1 MSKISKEQIDRIK
14 TILDEQ
20 GELPQE
26 WRWVLFPP
34 ERQEYELV
42 YGGKQREE
50 EIISQTMAVP
60 LQNVRTFN
68 NGPGMPNPDQ
78 WYNRLIFGDNL
89 QAMKSLLNDPNVAG
103 KVKLIY
109 IDPPFATKKE
119 FKGSKDQKAYQD
131 KIAGAEFVEF
141 LRKRL
146 VFLKELMSPDGSIYV
161 HLDYKK
167 GHYIKIVLDEVFGE
181 ANFVN
186 QIIWKRTSAHSD
198 SKTLGNAHDIILHY
212 GKTSNIAYNKQV
224 SEYSENY
231 IKKYYKHKDERGRFL
246 DRDLTAKSLQG
257 QGYEYEWNGIN
268 AIWRCPK
275 ETMQKYHDEAML
287 YYTKKG
293 RPRLKQYLNEQKG
306 RSLQDVWTD
315 INVINSQAVERID
328 YPTQKPETLLE
339 RIILSS
345 SNENDI
351 ILDAFAGSGTTC
363 AVAEKLKRK
372 WIAIDC
378 GKLAI
383 YTIQKRMLSLHAD
396 IGNKGRKIKA
406 KPFLLQN
413 AGLYDFASLQDLPWE
428 DWRFFALQLF
438 ECKDKKHKIGSLEV
452 DGLKGTAPV
461 LVYDWKTHKGEQIS
475 EETIDDIHSMIGKK
489 IGKKFYVIA
498 PMMAFDFFQDY
509 IDKDGVRYYALRIP
523 YNVIKELHSRD
534 FQAVLQAR
542 DEGNVNDIQEAY
554 GFSFMI
560 APEVEWEVKTK
571 KPKGQLF
578 NVATL
583 KTKKFKSRA
592 WIKGEAQKGEKETLT
607 MLMVDLN
614 YDGAVFDLDKA
625 FYGEELEENDWE
637 AFFSPEEM
645 GEKIMAVWI
654 DHHGNESKAVIT
666 RKQFGLSKTT
676 TKAIKKKIAKEK
688 TAKKTVI
695 KKATKKKTA
704 KKATKKKAAK
714 KKTSRRK

>member
-1 MSKISKEQIDRIK
+1 MAKLIKEQI
-14 TILDEQ
+14 EQ
-20 GELPQE
+20 INSLLEKNGELPPE

-34 ERQEYELV
+34 EKQEYELV

-68 NGPGMPNPDQ
+68 NGPEGPKKGQ

-89 QAMKSLLNDPNVAG
+89 QAMKSLLNDLDVAG
-103 KVKLIY
+103 KVKLVY

-141 LRKRL
+141 LRKRF
-146 VFLKELMSPDGSIYV
+146 VFLKEIMAPDGSIYV

-167 GHYIKIVLDEVFGE
+167 GHYIKVVLDEVLGE
-181 ANFVN
+181 ANFINEVV
-186 QIIWKRTSAHSD
+186 WKRTSAHSD

-212 GKTSNIAYNKQV
+212 GKTSNITYNKQIV
-224 SEYSENY
+224 EYTEAY
-231 IKKYYKHKDERGRFL
+231 VRKYYKHKDKRGRFL

-275 ETMQKYHDEAML
+275 ETMQKNHDDDML
-287 YYTKKG
+287 YYTRKG

-306 RSLQDVWTD
+306 RFLQDVWTD

-345 SNENDI
+345 SSENDI
-351 ILDAFAGSGTTC
+351 VLDAFAGSGTTL
-363 AVAEKLKRK
+363 AVAEKLRRK
-372 WIAIDC
+372 WIGIDC
-378 GKLAI
+378 GKLAL
-383 YTIQKRMLSLHAD
+383 YTIQKRMLNIKAE
-396 IGNKGRKIKA
+396 IGNKGKQLKA
-406 KPFLLQN
+406 KPFVLQN
-413 AGLYDFASLQDLPWE
+413 AGLYDFDTLKDLPWE

-438 ECKDKKHKIGSLEV
+438 ECRNKPHHIANLEV
-452 DGLKGTAPV
+452 DGLKGAAPV
-461 LVYDWKTHKGEQIS
+461 LVYDWKKNPGETIS
-475 EETIDDIHSMIGKK
+475 EETIADIHAMIGKK
-489 IGKKFYVIA
+489 IGKKFYIIA

-509 IDKDGVRYYALRIP
+509 IDMDGVRYYALRIP

-534 FQAVLQAR
+534 FKAVLQAR
-542 DEGNVNDIQEAY
+542 EEGDVNDIQEAY

-560 APEVEWEVKTK
+560 APEVEWSVKTK

-578 NVATL
+578 KIAVL

-592 WIKGEAQKGEKETLT
+592 WIKGQAHKGEKETLT
-607 MLMVDLN
+607 MLMIDLN
-614 YDGAVFDLDKA
+614 YGGKVFDLDET
-625 FYGEELEENDWE
+625 FYGEELKENKWE
-637 AFFSPEEM
+637 AHLSAEEI
-645 GEKIMAVWI
+645 GEKIMAVWV

-666 RKQFGLSKTT
+666 REEFGLPP
-676 TKAIKKKIAKEK
+676 
-688 TAKKTVI
+688 
-695 KKATKKKTA
+695 
-704 KKATKKKAAK
+704 K
-714 KKTSRRK
+714 KKTSKKSKNKRKGVK